1 MRNKIKW
8 TESMI
13 KDILD
18 LYESNTYKEISKII
32 NSKYKVKTTSN
43 SIRKAYERYKY
54 PSLQIKNK
62 ENAPN
67 ILILDIETSPILGN
81 VWTLWN
87 NNLGLN
93 QVKKDWHVMSW
104 SAKWYREDE
113 VMYEDQRNAKNI
125 ENDKKILK
133 PLWKLLDKADIVVT
147 HNGKAFDIKK
157 LNARFILNGMQ
168 PPSSFRNIDTKL
180 VAKKHFGFTSNK
192 LAYLTDKLCT
202 KYKKLS
208 HGKFPGQELWTQCQR
223 GNLEAWEEMKVY
235 NEYDVLSL
243 EELYEVMLPWDDTI
257 NFTIYFEDDRC
268 SCGSTNIKKNGIYYT
283 NSTKYQKYKCGDCGK
298 EYRDT
303 KSIKAEKKLRNTNRR
318 G

>member
-13 KDILD
+13 QDILD

-54 PSLQIKNK
+54 PSLQIKDK
-62 ENAPN
+62 ENTPN

-93 QVKKDWHVMSW
+93 QVRKDWHVMSW